1 VLRDFAQRV
10 VGQAEEQHFGQ
21 ALERVALEL
30 STTKKKSTKEI
41 LKSSVFL
48 LINYRV
54 TTNWDD

>member
-1 VLRDFAQRV
+1 VLRDFAQRI

-41 LKSSVFL
+41 LKSTVFL
-48 LINYRV
+48 LGN
-54 TTNWDD
+54 

>member
-30 STTKKKSTKEI
+30 STTKKKKSKKEI
-41 LKSSVFL
+41 LKSSVFF
-48 LINYRV
+48 LINHRI
-54 TTNWDD
+54 NKLG